1 MELFLLLS
9 TQIIIKPTDNMKKMK
24 SLFVA
29 SVCLIGISSCTLMH
43 TAVVT
48 NNPVGT
54 KKYTMKKG
62 IFAKD
67 AGVSYNEAM
76 KKGKITRLG
85 VAEYKVTAVL
95 FFVKQH
101 FTVTGE

>member
-1 MELFLLLS
+1 
-9 TQIIIKPTDNMKKMK
+9 MKT
-24 SLFVA
+24 LVA
-29 SVCLIGISSCTLMH
+29 AVLCVAGMSSCTIMH

-62 IFAKD
+62 AFSKD

-76 KKGKITRLG
+76 KKGKISKLG
-85 VAEYKVTAVL
+85 VAEYKVKM
-95 FFVKQH
+95 FFFPTQYL
-101 FTVTGE
+101 TVTGE